1 MMIDFEELLA
11 ELDPDGEWGSDGFGL
26 DSCLE
31 HCGVLIEQDCPGCA
45 VCGQPNPLR
54 AAGLI

>member
-1 MMIDFEELLA
+1 MDFEEILA
-11 ELDPDGEWGSDGFGL
+11 DLDPTGEWSTDGFGL

-31 HCGVLIEQDCPGCA
+31 HCGTLIEQDCPRCPE
-45 VCGQPNPLR
+45 CGAANPLR